1 LVGSII
7 DPTQWGYSVPE
18 IGTSYSDAASFA
30 GMIATNAGGALATKA
45 AVKFLT
51 RKIPGL
57 GAVLTAEDMAK
68 AFNSAENAEQVA
80 NALSRIDTA
89 RKIIGGSTAAAGM
102 YWIKQMRQSET
113 NGEAIN
119 ALAQRVLDSSYKTD
133 VDFNK
138 VFNAVD

>member
-1 LVGSII
+1 
-7 DPTQWGYSVPE
+7 
-18 IGTSYSDAASFA
+18 
-30 GMIATNAGGALATKA
+30 MIATNAGGALATKE

-57 GAVLTAEDMAK
+57 GTVLTAEDMAK

-80 NALSRIDTA
+80 NALSRVELA
-89 RKIIGGSTAAAGM
+89 KNVIGGSTAAAGM
-102 YWIKQMRQSET
+102 YWTKQMRQSET

>member
-1 LVGSII
+1 
-7 DPTQWGYSVPE
+7 
-18 IGTSYSDAASFA
+18 
-30 GMIATNAGGALATKA
+30 MIATNAGGALATKA

-51 RKIPGL
+51 RKIPVL

-68 AFNSAENAEQVA
+68 AFNSAKNVDQVA
-80 NALSRIDTA
+80 NALSRVETA
-89 RKIIGGSTAAAGM
+89 RKIIGGSTATAGM
-102 YWIKQMRQSET
+102 YWVRQMRRSET

-119 ALAQRVLDSSYKTD
+119 ALAQRVLDSSYKTN

>member
-1 LVGSII
+1 LIGSII
-7 DPTQWGYSVPE
+7 DPTQWGYSIPE

-80 NALSRIDTA
+80 NALSRVETA

-102 YWIKQMRQSET
+102 YWTKQMR
-113 NGEAIN
+113 
-119 ALAQRVLDSSYKTD
+119 
-133 VDFNK
+133 
-138 VFNAVD
+138 